1 MQRQNLRVI
10 LASEHPAARHF
21 LKKAVE
27 EESRVTVVGETESA
41 TKVLTLTN
49 SLRPDMVVIDF
60 CLPHALGLDSVPLSR
75 IGGLDVAQTIC
86 EQMPDTRV
94 ILVNNLDT
102 IIVPKDVRVSAFTA
116 SFCRERSGASI
127 PFTLQKLCL
136 EVMVPNIPVS
146 ANIELKPQAIPEQQ
160 SLSIADKLI
169 LFGGLGIAGG
179 WFLIIT
185 LMLAPPG
192 VFLALAGAATMF
204 LSLTGKLATRLRT
217 KAIQL
222 ESRIKREK
230 VV

>member
-1 MQRQNLRVI
+1 MITFTIKKICIDVI
-10 LASEHPAARHF
+10 VTYIALYGNF
-21 LKKAVE
+21 L
-27 EESRVTVVGETESA
+27 
-41 TKVLTLTN
+41 
-49 SLRPDMVVIDF
+49 F
-60 CLPHALGLDSVPLSR
+60 
-75 IGGLDVAQTIC
+75 
-86 EQMPDTRV
+86 
-94 ILVNNLDT
+94 
-102 IIVPKDVRVSAFTA
+102 
-116 SFCRERSGASI
+116 
-127 PFTLQKLCL
+127 
-136 EVMVPNIPVS
+136 
-146 ANIELKPQAIPEQQ
+146 KPQAIPEQQ